1 METLTQSTMTKFN
14 GHENYTSPNT
24 DVEQLFN
31 ENIYGALEDAMSI
44 KTDDMDVQD
53 FKNLVLFILNVKC
66 QLI

>member
-1 METLTQSTMTKFN
+1 MTKFN
-14 GHENYTSPNT
+14 GQENYTSPNT